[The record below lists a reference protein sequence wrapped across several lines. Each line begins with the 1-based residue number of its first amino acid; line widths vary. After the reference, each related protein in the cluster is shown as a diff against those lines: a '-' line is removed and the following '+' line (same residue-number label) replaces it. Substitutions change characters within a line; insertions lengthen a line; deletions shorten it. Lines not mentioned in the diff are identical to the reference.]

1 MFKLVDIFIAGMLHK
16 PSFLEH
22 THLASISAAIN
33 PVPNLIG
40 C

>member
-1 MFKLVDIFIAGMLHK
+1 MFKLIYIFIAGMLHK
-16 PSFLEH
+16 SSVLEQ

-33 PVPNLIG
+33 SIQNLIG